1 MMLKLRRLLLGD
13 YSILRRSEERRKWF
27 MSWDCQMRSGSK
39 SSAHSHFKELKR
51 IGYNAKLQRNIDGTY
66 GVYVGPPV
74 KRKVVSAKKK

>member
-1 MMLKLRRLLLGD
+1 
-13 YSILRRSEERRKWF
+13 